1 MKGRKFLKVTGI
13 LMIIGGA
20 FGIIGGI
27 VAMIGAGA
35 LAAVLETSAGGL
47 MLASALILASAVF
60 QLIAG
65 IMGVKNCDKP
75 EKAQSCLVMGVI
87 VAKTRTKWGRF
98 RPWLLIGTILNA
110 VVLYFMFSAPPA
122 LDGSGL
128 IAYAATEEGKQI
140 PLKQYILYYMQQ
152 QINAYHLGS
161 PELAAQSCEKL
172 QKFYFNVA
180 ANFTPVITKI
190 SD

>member
-13 LMIIGGA
+13 LMIIGGG

-27 VAMIGAGA
+27 VAMLGAGA

-75 EKAQSCLVMGVI
+75 EKAQSCLIMGVI
-87 VAKTRTKWGRF
+87 VA
-98 RPWLLIGTILNA
+98 ILSVAGNVISNVLGSDFNIFNYA
-110 VVLYFMFSAPPA
+110 TGLVIPVLYIIGAV
-122 LDGSGL
+122 
-128 IAYAATEEGKQI
+128 KN
-140 PLKQYILYYMQQ
+140 K
-152 QINAYHLGS
+152 
-161 PELAAQSCEKL
+161 ELA
-172 QKFYFNVA
+172 
-180 ANFTPVITKI
+180 
-190 SD
+190 

>member
-60 QLIAG
+60 QLIAV

-75 EKAQSCLVMGVI
+75 EKAQSCIVIGII
-87 VAKTRTKWGRF
+87 VAILSVAGNVISNVLGSDFNIINYATG
-98 RPWLLIGTILNA
+98 LIIP
-110 VVLYFMFSAPPA
+110 VLYIIGAVKNKEPA
-122 LDGSGL
+122 
-128 IAYAATEEGKQI
+128 
-140 PLKQYILYYMQQ
+140 
-152 QINAYHLGS
+152 
-161 PELAAQSCEKL
+161 
-172 QKFYFNVA
+172 
-180 ANFTPVITKI
+180 
-190 SD
+190 

>member
-75 EKAQSCLVMGVI
+75 EKAQSCIVIGVI
-87 VAKTRTKWGRF
+87 VAILSVAGNVISNVLGSDFNIINYATG
-98 RPWLLIGTILNA
+98 LIIP
-110 VVLYFMFSAPPA
+110 VLYIIGAVKNKETA
-122 LDGSGL
+122 
-128 IAYAATEEGKQI
+128 
-140 PLKQYILYYMQQ
+140 
-152 QINAYHLGS
+152 
-161 PELAAQSCEKL
+161 
-172 QKFYFNVA
+172 
-180 ANFTPVITKI
+180 
-190 SD
+190 

>member
-13 LMIIGGA
+13 LMIIGGG

-27 VAMIGAGA
+27 LAMLGAGA

-75 EKAQSCLVMGVI
+75 EKAQNCLVMGVI
-87 VAKTRTKWGRF
+87 VAILSVSGNIVSNVLGSSFNIMSYATG
-98 RPWLLIGTILNA
+98 LIIP
-110 VVLYFMFSAPPA
+110 VLYIIGAVKNKESA
-122 LDGSGL
+122 
-128 IAYAATEEGKQI
+128 
-140 PLKQYILYYMQQ
+140 
-152 QINAYHLGS
+152 
-161 PELAAQSCEKL
+161 
-172 QKFYFNVA
+172 
-180 ANFTPVITKI
+180 
-190 SD
+190 

>member
-27 VAMIGAGA
+27 IAMIGAGA

-47 MLASALILASAVF
+47 MLASVLILASAVF

-87 VAKTRTKWGRF
+87 VA
-98 RPWLLIGTILNA
+98 ILSVSGNIISNVLGSSFNILSYA
-110 VVLYFMFSAPPA
+110 TGLVIPVLYIIGAVKNKEPA
-122 LDGSGL
+122 
-128 IAYAATEEGKQI
+128 
-140 PLKQYILYYMQQ
+140 
-152 QINAYHLGS
+152 
-161 PELAAQSCEKL
+161 
-172 QKFYFNVA
+172 
-180 ANFTPVITKI
+180 
-190 SD
+190 

>member
-87 VAKTRTKWGRF
+87 VAILSVAGNVISNILGSSFNILSYATG
-98 RPWLLIGTILNA
+98 LIIP
-110 VVLYFMFSAPPA
+110 VLYIIGALKNKEPA
-122 LDGSGL
+122 
-128 IAYAATEEGKQI
+128 
-140 PLKQYILYYMQQ
+140 
-152 QINAYHLGS
+152 
-161 PELAAQSCEKL
+161 
-172 QKFYFNVA
+172 
-180 ANFTPVITKI
+180 
-190 SD
+190 

>member
-35 LAAVLETSAGGL
+35 LAAILETSAGGL

-75 EKAQSCLVMGVI
+75 EKAQSCIVIGVI
-87 VAKTRTKWGRF
+87 VAILSVAGNVISNVLGSDFNIINYATG
-98 RPWLLIGTILNA
+98 LIIP
-110 VVLYFMFSAPPA
+110 VLYIIGAVKNKESA
-122 LDGSGL
+122 
-128 IAYAATEEGKQI
+128 
-140 PLKQYILYYMQQ
+140 
-152 QINAYHLGS
+152 
-161 PELAAQSCEKL
+161 
-172 QKFYFNVA
+172 
-180 ANFTPVITKI
+180 
-190 SD
+190 

>member
-87 VAKTRTKWGRF
+87 VAILSVSGNIISIVLGSSFNILSYATG
-98 RPWLLIGTILNA
+98 LIIP
-110 VVLYFMFSAPPA
+110 VLYIIGAV
-122 LDGSGL
+122 
-128 IAYAATEEGKQI
+128 KN
-140 PLKQYILYYMQQ
+140 K
-152 QINAYHLGS
+152 
-161 PELAAQSCEKL
+161 ELA
-172 QKFYFNVA
+172 
-180 ANFTPVITKI
+180 
-190 SD
+190 

>member
-87 VAKTRTKWGRF
+87 VA
-98 RPWLLIGTILNA
+98 ILSVSGNIISN
-110 VVLYFMFSAPPA
+110 VL
-122 LDGSGL
+122 GSNFNILSYATGL
-128 IAYAATEEGKQI
+128 II
-140 PLKQYILYYMQQ
+140 PILY
-152 QINAYHLGS
+152 IIGAVKNK
-161 PELAAQSCEKL
+161 ELA
-172 QKFYFNVA
+172 
-180 ANFTPVITKI
+180 
-190 SD
+190 

>member
-13 LMIIGGA
+13 LMIIGAA

-87 VAKTRTKWGRF
+87 VAILSVSGNIISNVLGSDFNIFSYATG
-98 RPWLLIGTILNA
+98 LIIP
-110 VVLYFMFSAPPA
+110 VLYIIGAVKNKE
-122 LDGSGL
+122 
-128 IAYAATEEGKQI
+128 T
-140 PLKQYILYYMQQ
+140 
-152 QINAYHLGS
+152 
-161 PELAAQSCEKL
+161 
-172 QKFYFNVA
+172 V
-180 ANFTPVITKI
+180 
-190 SD
+190 

>member
-13 LMIIGGA
+13 LMIIGGG

-27 VAMIGAGA
+27 LAMLGAGA

-75 EKAQSCLVMGVI
+75 EKAQNCLVMGVI
-87 VAKTRTKWGRF
+87 VAILSVSGNIVSNVLGSSFNIMSYATG
-98 RPWLLIGTILNA
+98 LIIP
-110 VVLYFMFSAPPA
+110 VLYIIGAVKNREPA
-122 LDGSGL
+122 
-128 IAYAATEEGKQI
+128 
-140 PLKQYILYYMQQ
+140 
-152 QINAYHLGS
+152 
-161 PELAAQSCEKL
+161 
-172 QKFYFNVA
+172 
-180 ANFTPVITKI
+180 
-190 SD
+190 

>member
-27 VAMIGAGA
+27 VAVIGAGA

-75 EKAQSCLVMGVI
+75 EKAQSCIVIGVI
-87 VAKTRTKWGRF
+87 VAILSVAGNVISNVLGSDF
-98 RPWLLIGTILNA
+98 NIINYAAGLI
-110 VVLYFMFSAPPA
+110 VPVLYIIGAAKNKEPA
-122 LDGSGL
+122 
-128 IAYAATEEGKQI
+128 
-140 PLKQYILYYMQQ
+140 
-152 QINAYHLGS
+152 
-161 PELAAQSCEKL
+161 
-172 QKFYFNVA
+172 
-180 ANFTPVITKI
+180 
-190 SD
+190 

>member
-47 MLASALILASAVF
+47 VLASALILASAVF

-75 EKAQSCLVMGVI
+75 EKAQSCIVIGVI
-87 VAKTRTKWGRF
+87 VAILSVAGNVVSNVLGSDFNIINYATG
-98 RPWLLIGTILNA
+98 LIIP
-110 VVLYFMFSAPPA
+110 VLYIIGAVKNKKPA
-122 LDGSGL
+122 
-128 IAYAATEEGKQI
+128 
-140 PLKQYILYYMQQ
+140 
-152 QINAYHLGS
+152 
-161 PELAAQSCEKL
+161 
-172 QKFYFNVA
+172 
-180 ANFTPVITKI
+180 
-190 SD
+190 

>member
-87 VAKTRTKWGRF
+87 VAILSVSGNIISNVLGSSFNILGYATG
-98 RPWLLIGTILNA
+98 LIIP
-110 VVLYFMFSAPPA
+110 VLYIIGAVKNNESA
-122 LDGSGL
+122 
-128 IAYAATEEGKQI
+128 
-140 PLKQYILYYMQQ
+140 
-152 QINAYHLGS
+152 
-161 PELAAQSCEKL
+161 
-172 QKFYFNVA
+172 
-180 ANFTPVITKI
+180 
-190 SD
+190 

>member
-27 VAMIGAGA
+27 IALIGVGA

-87 VAKTRTKWGRF
+87 VAILSVAGNVISNILGSSFNILSYATG
-98 RPWLLIGTILNA
+98 LIIP
-110 VVLYFMFSAPPA
+110 VLYIIGAV
-122 LDGSGL
+122 
-128 IAYAATEEGKQI
+128 KN
-140 PLKQYILYYMQQ
+140 K
-152 QINAYHLGS
+152 
-161 PELAAQSCEKL
+161 ELA
-172 QKFYFNVA
+172 
-180 ANFTPVITKI
+180 
-190 SD
+190 

>member
-1 MKGRKFLKVTGI
+1 MKGRQFLKVTGI

-75 EKAQSCLVMGVI
+75 EKAQSCIVIGVI
-87 VAKTRTKWGRF
+87 VAILSVAGNVISNVLGSDFNIINYATG
-98 RPWLLIGTILNA
+98 LIIP
-110 VVLYFMFSAPPA
+110 VLYIIGAVKNKE
-122 LDGSGL
+122 
-128 IAYAATEEGKQI
+128 AA
-140 PLKQYILYYMQQ
+140 
-152 QINAYHLGS
+152 
-161 PELAAQSCEKL
+161 
-172 QKFYFNVA
+172 
-180 ANFTPVITKI
+180 
-190 SD
+190 

>member
-27 VAMIGAGA
+27 IALIGVGA

-47 MLASALILASAVF
+47 MLASALILVSAVF

-75 EKAQSCLVMGVI
+75 EKAQSCIVIGVI
-87 VAKTRTKWGRF
+87 VAILSVAGNVISNVLGSDFNIINYATG
-98 RPWLLIGTILNA
+98 LIIP
-110 VVLYFMFSAPPA
+110 VLYIIGAVKNKEPA
-122 LDGSGL
+122 
-128 IAYAATEEGKQI
+128 
-140 PLKQYILYYMQQ
+140 
-152 QINAYHLGS
+152 
-161 PELAAQSCEKL
+161 
-172 QKFYFNVA
+172 
-180 ANFTPVITKI
+180 
-190 SD
+190 

>member
-13 LMIIGGA
+13 LMIIGGV

-87 VAKTRTKWGRF
+87 VA
-98 RPWLLIGTILNA
+98 ILSVAGNVISNILGSSFNILSYA
-110 VVLYFMFSAPPA
+110 TGLVIPVLYIIGAVKNRETA
-122 LDGSGL
+122 
-128 IAYAATEEGKQI
+128 
-140 PLKQYILYYMQQ
+140 
-152 QINAYHLGS
+152 
-161 PELAAQSCEKL
+161 
-172 QKFYFNVA
+172 
-180 ANFTPVITKI
+180 
-190 SD
+190 

>member
-47 MLASALILASAVF
+47 MLASVLILASAVF

-87 VAKTRTKWGRF
+87 VA
-98 RPWLLIGTILNA
+98 ILSVAGNVISNILGSSFNILSYA
-110 VVLYFMFSAPPA
+110 TGLVIPVLYIIGAVKNKEPA
-122 LDGSGL
+122 
-128 IAYAATEEGKQI
+128 
-140 PLKQYILYYMQQ
+140 
-152 QINAYHLGS
+152 
-161 PELAAQSCEKL
+161 
-172 QKFYFNVA
+172 
-180 ANFTPVITKI
+180 
-190 SD
+190 

>member
-47 MLASALILASAVF
+47 ILASVLILASAVF

-75 EKAQSCLVMGVI
+75 EKAQTCLVMGII
-87 VAKTRTKWGRF
+87 VA
-98 RPWLLIGTILNA
+98 ILSVAGNVISNVLGSDFNA
-110 VVLYFMFSAPPA
+110 FNYATGLVIPVLYII
-122 LDGSGL
+122 G
-128 IAYAATEEGKQI
+128 AAKNKET
-140 PLKQYILYYMQQ
+140 
-152 QINAYHLGS
+152 A
-161 PELAAQSCEKL
+161 
-172 QKFYFNVA
+172 
-180 ANFTPVITKI
+180 
-190 SD
+190 

>member
-75 EKAQSCLVMGVI
+75 EKAHSCLVMGVI
-87 VAKTRTKWGRF
+87 VAILSVSGNIISNILGSSFNILSYATG
-98 RPWLLIGTILNA
+98 LIIP
-110 VVLYFMFSAPPA
+110 VLYIIGAVKNKEPA
-122 LDGSGL
+122 
-128 IAYAATEEGKQI
+128 
-140 PLKQYILYYMQQ
+140 
-152 QINAYHLGS
+152 
-161 PELAAQSCEKL
+161 
-172 QKFYFNVA
+172 
-180 ANFTPVITKI
+180 
-190 SD
+190 

>member
-87 VAKTRTKWGRF
+87 VA
-98 RPWLLIGTILNA
+98 ILSVAGNIISNVLGSSFNILSYA
-110 VVLYFMFSAPPA
+110 TGLVIPVLYIIGAVKNKE
-122 LDGSGL
+122 
-128 IAYAATEEGKQI
+128 T
-140 PLKQYILYYMQQ
+140 
-152 QINAYHLGS
+152 
-161 PELAAQSCEKL
+161 
-172 QKFYFNVA
+172 V
-180 ANFTPVITKI
+180 
-190 SD
+190 

>member
-87 VAKTRTKWGRF
+87 VAILSVAGNVISNILGSSFNILSYATG
-98 RPWLLIGTILNA
+98 LIIP
-110 VVLYFMFSAPPA
+110 VLYIIGAVKNKESA
-122 LDGSGL
+122 
-128 IAYAATEEGKQI
+128 
-140 PLKQYILYYMQQ
+140 
-152 QINAYHLGS
+152 
-161 PELAAQSCEKL
+161 
-172 QKFYFNVA
+172 
-180 ANFTPVITKI
+180 
-190 SD
+190 

>member
-13 LMIIGGA
+13 LMIIGAA

-27 VAMIGAGA
+27 IAMIGVGA

-87 VAKTRTKWGRF
+87 VAILSVAGNIISNVLGSSFNILSYATG
-98 RPWLLIGTILNA
+98 LIIP
-110 VVLYFMFSAPPA
+110 VLYIIGAVKNKEPA
-122 LDGSGL
+122 
-128 IAYAATEEGKQI
+128 
-140 PLKQYILYYMQQ
+140 
-152 QINAYHLGS
+152 
-161 PELAAQSCEKL
+161 
-172 QKFYFNVA
+172 
-180 ANFTPVITKI
+180 
-190 SD
+190 

>member
-1 MKGRKFLKVTGI
+1 MKGRMFLKVTGI

-87 VAKTRTKWGRF
+87 VA
-98 RPWLLIGTILNA
+98 ILSVAGNIISNVLGSSFNILSYA
-110 VVLYFMFSAPPA
+110 TGLVIPVLYIIGAVKNKEPA
-122 LDGSGL
+122 
-128 IAYAATEEGKQI
+128 
-140 PLKQYILYYMQQ
+140 
-152 QINAYHLGS
+152 
-161 PELAAQSCEKL
+161 
-172 QKFYFNVA
+172 
-180 ANFTPVITKI
+180 
-190 SD
+190 

>member
-47 MLASALILASAVF
+47 MLASALILVSAVF

-75 EKAQSCLVMGVI
+75 EKAQSCMVIGVI
-87 VAKTRTKWGRF
+87 VAILSVAGNVISNVLGSDFNIFSYATG
-98 RPWLLIGTILNA
+98 LIIP
-110 VVLYFMFSAPPA
+110 VLYIIGAVKNKESA
-122 LDGSGL
+122 
-128 IAYAATEEGKQI
+128 
-140 PLKQYILYYMQQ
+140 
-152 QINAYHLGS
+152 
-161 PELAAQSCEKL
+161 
-172 QKFYFNVA
+172 
-180 ANFTPVITKI
+180 
-190 SD
+190 

>member
-87 VAKTRTKWGRF
+87 VA
-98 RPWLLIGTILNA
+98 ILSVAGNVISNVLGSDFNIFNYA
-110 VVLYFMFSAPPA
+110 TGLVIPVLYIIGAV
-122 LDGSGL
+122 
-128 IAYAATEEGKQI
+128 KN
-140 PLKQYILYYMQQ
+140 K
-152 QINAYHLGS
+152 
-161 PELAAQSCEKL
+161 ELA
-172 QKFYFNVA
+172 
-180 ANFTPVITKI
+180 
-190 SD
+190 

>member
-47 MLASALILASAVF
+47 MLASAMILASAVF

-87 VAKTRTKWGRF
+87 VAILSVSRNIISNVLGSNFNILSYATG
-98 RPWLLIGTILNA
+98 LIIP
-110 VVLYFMFSAPPA
+110 VLYIIGAVKNKEPA
-122 LDGSGL
+122 
-128 IAYAATEEGKQI
+128 
-140 PLKQYILYYMQQ
+140 
-152 QINAYHLGS
+152 
-161 PELAAQSCEKL
+161 
-172 QKFYFNVA
+172 
-180 ANFTPVITKI
+180 
-190 SD
+190 

>member
-27 VAMIGAGA
+27 VAMIGSGA

-87 VAKTRTKWGRF
+87 AAILSVAGNVISNVLGSDFNIINYATG
-98 RPWLLIGTILNA
+98 LIIP
-110 VVLYFMFSAPPA
+110 VLYIIGAVKNKEPA
-122 LDGSGL
+122 
-128 IAYAATEEGKQI
+128 
-140 PLKQYILYYMQQ
+140 
-152 QINAYHLGS
+152 
-161 PELAAQSCEKL
+161 
-172 QKFYFNVA
+172 
-180 ANFTPVITKI
+180 
-190 SD
+190 